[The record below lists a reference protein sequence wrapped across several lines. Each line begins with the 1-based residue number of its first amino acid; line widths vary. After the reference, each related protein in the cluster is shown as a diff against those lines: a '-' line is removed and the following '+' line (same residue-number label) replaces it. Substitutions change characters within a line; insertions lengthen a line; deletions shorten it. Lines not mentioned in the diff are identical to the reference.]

1 MNKKY
6 VLNIGTRILHIS
18 GYCHYCIVN
27 KDNSNYKLFHLRM
40 KLLLF
45 QSDRFVYAKHVPKNA
60 TKNCNH

>member
-27 KDNSNYKLFHLRM
+27 KDNSNYKLFSSEDEAIAFSKRPVCLCKTCSKKRDK
-40 KLLLF
+40 KL
-45 QSDRFVYAKHVPKNA
+45 
-60 TKNCNH
+60 